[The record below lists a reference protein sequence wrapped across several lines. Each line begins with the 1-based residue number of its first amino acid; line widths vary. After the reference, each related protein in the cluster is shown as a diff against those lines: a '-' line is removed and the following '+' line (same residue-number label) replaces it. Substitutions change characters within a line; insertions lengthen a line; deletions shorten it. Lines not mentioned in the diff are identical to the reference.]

1 MRSRR
6 RTKKVRWKR
15 IIGLLLLMF
24 LIGGGTYIF
33 SVYKSLA
40 AAVETMHS
48 PIDIKKSDKRQKA
61 VTLEHKQPFSILLLG
76 VDQRKNDSG
85 RSDTMIV
92 LTVNPNK
99 KSVEMLSIP
108 RDTRTEIIGKGTEDK
123 INHAYAYGG
132 IPMSMKTIENFL
144 DIPIDYYVELNM
156 EGFQSIVDS
165 VGGVTVEN
173 DLEFSDKGYHFNK
186 GSITLD
192 GKKALVYSRMRHQDP
207 RGDFGRQ
214 HRQRQVIKEVINK
227 GTSLSTINH
236 YDRILEALG
245 SNVKTNLTFDQM
257 VDIRKNYMEAAK
269 NIKQYQIEGTN
280 ERAEDEIFYFIVPE
294 EERKAVTSRLRE
306 HLGI

>member
-6 RTKKVRWKR
+6 RKKLRWQKVVS
-15 IIGLLLLMF
+15 LLLLMF

-48 PIDIKKSDKRQKA
+48 PIDNSKSDKRQKA
-61 VTLEHKQPFSILLLG
+61 VTLENQQPFSVLLLG

-92 LTVNPNK
+92 LTVNPTK
-99 KSVEMLSIP
+99 KSVEMMSIP
-108 RDTRTEIIGKGTEDK
+108 RDTRTEMIGKGTEDK

-132 IPMSMKTIENFL
+132 IGMSIKTVENFL

-165 VGGVTVEN
+165 VGGVTVHN

-186 GSITLD
+186 GPIELD

-214 HRQRQVIKEVINK
+214 LRQRQVMKAVINE
-227 GTSLSTINH
+227 GASLSTVNN
-236 YDRILEALG
+236 YDKILKALG
-245 SNVKTNLTFDQM
+245 NNLKTNLTFDQM
-257 VDIRKNYMEAAK
+257 VDIQKNYGDARK
-269 NIKQYQIEGTN
+269 NIKQFQINGTN
-280 ERAEDEIFYFIVPE
+280 ERVNGIFYYIVPE
-294 EERKAVTSRLRE
+294 EERKTVTSRLRE
-306 HLGI
+306 HLEI